1 MISNYNGIIELGREL
16 KTFSECPVYGG
27 RCMSDDAEISTRR
40 LRLKMA
46 LEELREMK
54 GFGTEL
60 VTIIIP
66 PDRQV
71 SDARAMLQNEHGQ
84 AANIKS
90 KGTRKNVQGAI
101 ESALSTLNGLKNAGE
116 NGIAVFVGSVIIG
129 NNKSRMVNVVVENP
143 PQPFISFRYRCD
155 SKFELTQLED
165 MLVDKKSYG
174 LFVID
179 RAEAAYG
186 IASGK
191 RIHVQEHLVSNIMGK
206 HRQGGQSAQRFERL
220 IEEAAHNFF
229 KRASEHACSYWL
241 PNLENIQAIIIGGPG
256 ATKDFVVKNEYFHH
270 EIAKKIA
277 KTTFDVGYSNESGVR
292 ELVDNAGGLMGEIE
306 LDAERQ
312 MMNRFLQELIK
323 AHPKATYGEVMIKQ
337 ALDQGAVDTLLI
349 SEGLRKNSL
358 TLKCKKCSNQWKVS
372 ISRSE
377 VIPDC
382 PSCNAR
388 SDDITEIENIS
399 LIDEL
404 SVMAAKSNSLISF
417 ISIDTEEG
425 SQLIEG
431 FGGLAAILRY
441 PMM

>member
-1 MISNYNGIIELGREL
+1 
-16 KTFSECPVYGG
+16 
-27 RCMSDDAEISTRR
+27 MSDDTELSTRR

-71 SDARAMLQNEHGQ
+71 SDARTMLQNEHGQ

-90 KGTRKNVQGAI
+90 KGTRKNVQAAI
-101 ESALSTLNGLKNAGE
+101 ESAISTLNRFKNAGE
-116 NGIAVFVGSVIIG
+116 NGIALFVGSVIIG

-143 PQPFISFRYRCD
+143 PQPLISFRYRCD

-165 MLVDKKSYG
+165 MLIDKKSYG

-229 KRASEHACSYWL
+229 KRATEHACSYWL
-241 PNLENIQAIIIGGPG
+241 PNLDNIQAIIIGGPG

-277 KTTFDVGYSNESGVR
+277 KTTFDVGYSNDSGVR

-312 MMNRFLQELIK
+312 MMNRFLQELINS
-323 AHPKATYGEVMIKQ
+323 APKATYGEMMIKQ

-349 SEGLRKNSL
+349 SEGLRKNSIKL
-358 TLKCKKCSNQWKVS
+358 QCKKCSHQWSVTLS
-372 ISRSE
+372 TTE
-377 VIPDC
+377 EIPEC
-382 PSCNAR
+382 PSC
-388 SDDITEIENIS
+388 STSTDEIIELENIS

-404 SVMAAKSNSLISF
+404 TILASKGNSSISF
-417 ISIDTEEG
+417 ISTDTEEG
-425 SQLIEG
+425 SQLLQG

>member
-1 MISNYNGIIELGREL
+1 
-16 KTFSECPVYGG
+16 
-27 RCMSDDAEISTRR
+27 MSDDAEISTRR

-116 NGIAVFVGSVIIG
+116 NGIAVFVGSIIIG

-372 ISRSE
+372 ISRLE
-377 VIPDC
+377 DIPDC

-404 SVMAAKSNSLISF
+404 SLMAAKSNSLISF

>member
-1 MISNYNGIIELGREL
+1 MA
-16 KTFSECPVYGG
+16 
-27 RCMSDDAEISTRR
+27 DDAKQSARR
-40 LRLKMA
+40 LRLKLA

-60 VTIIIP
+60 VTLIIP

-71 SDARAMLQNEHGQ
+71 SDARQMLQNEHGQ

-101 ESALSTLNGLKNAGE
+101 ESALSTLSRYKNEGE
-116 NGIAVFVGSVIIG
+116 FGIAIFVGSIIIG
-129 NNKSRMVNVVVENP
+129 NNKNRMISIVIEDP
-143 PQPFISFRYRCD
+143 PEPLLSFRYRCD
-155 SKFELTQLED
+155 SKFELTQLEE
-165 MLVDKKSYG
+165 MLIDKKSYG

-179 RAEAAYG
+179 RSEAAYG

-229 KRASEHACSYWL
+229 KRATEHANSYWL
-241 PNLENIQAIIIGGPG
+241 PHLENIQAIIIGGPG

-277 KTTFDVGYSNESGVR
+277 KTHFDVGYSNESGVR
-292 ELVDNAGGLMGEIE
+292 ELVDNAGAMMGEIE

-312 MMNRFLQELIK
+312 IMNRFLEELIRP
-323 AHPKATYGEVMIKQ
+323 HPKATYGEMMVKR
-337 ALDQGAVDTLLI
+337 ALEEGAVDKLLF
-349 SEGLRKNSL
+349 SEGLKAKD
-358 TLKCKKCSNQWKVS
+358 LKVQCKKCRHEWDQRVKKT
-372 ISRSE
+372 
-377 VIPDC
+377 
-382 PSCNAR
+382 
-388 SDDITEIENIS
+388 SDDISCPECAASGEAIRVLETSSVFDILSKNAEASNTEVIIIS
-399 LIDEL
+399 T
-404 SVMAAKSNSLISF
+404 
-417 ISIDTEEG
+417 DTEEG
-425 SQLIEG
+425 SQLMLG

-441 PMM
+441 PWM

>member
-1 MISNYNGIIELGREL
+1 
-16 KTFSECPVYGG
+16 
-27 RCMSDDAEISTRR
+27 MSDDTELSTRR

-71 SDARAMLQNEHGQ
+71 SDARTMLQNEHGQ

-90 KGTRKNVQGAI
+90 KGTRKNVQAAI
-101 ESALSTLNGLKNAGE
+101 ESAISTLNRFKNAGE
-116 NGIAVFVGSVIIG
+116 NGIALFVGSVIIG

-143 PQPFISFRYRCD
+143 PQPLISFRYRCD

-165 MLVDKKSYG
+165 MLIDKKSYG

-229 KRASEHACSYWL
+229 KRATEHACSYWL
-241 PNLENIQAIIIGGPG
+241 PNLDNIQAIIIGGPG

-277 KTTFDVGYSNESGVR
+277 KTTFDVGYSNDSGVR

-312 MMNRFLQELIK
+312 MMNRFLQELINS
-323 AHPKATYGEVMIKQ
+323 APKATYGEMMIKQ

-349 SEGLRKNSL
+349 SEGLRKNSIKL
-358 TLKCKKCSNQWKVS
+358 QCKKCSHEWSVTL
-372 ISRSE
+372 SRTE
-377 VIPDC
+377 EIPEC
-382 PSCNAR
+382 PSC
-388 SDDITEIENIS
+388 STSTDEIIELENIS

-404 SVMAAKSNSLISF
+404 TILASKGNSSISF

-425 SQLIEG
+425 SQLLQG

>member
-1 MISNYNGIIELGREL
+1 
-16 KTFSECPVYGG
+16 
-27 RCMSDDAEISTRR
+27 MSDDVELATRR

-46 LEELREMK
+46 LEDLREMK

-60 VTIIIP
+60 VSIIIP

-71 SDARAMLQNEHGQ
+71 SDARSLLQNEHGQ

-101 ESALSTLNGLKNAGE
+101 DSALSSLSKIKNAGE
-116 NGIAVFVGSVIIG
+116 NGIALFVGSIIVG
-129 NNKSRMVNVVVENP
+129 NNRNRMINVLVEDP
-143 PQPFISFRYRCD
+143 PQPLLSFRYRCD
-155 SKFELTQLED
+155 STFELTQLED
-165 MLVDKKSYG
+165 MLIDKKSYG

-179 RAEAAYG
+179 RSEAAFG
-186 IASGK
+186 IATGK

-229 KRASEHACSYWL
+229 KRATEHACDYWL

-256 ATKDFVVKNEYFHH
+256 ATKDFVVKNDYFHH

-292 ELVDNAGGLMGEIE
+292 ELVGNAGQMMGEIE
-306 LDAERQ
+306 LDAERKI
-312 MMNRFLQELIK
+312 MDAFLSELIK
-323 AHPKATYGEVMIKQ
+323 NHPKATYGEKMVIQ
-337 ALDQGAVDTLLI
+337 ALDQGAVQKLLI
-349 SEGLRKNSL
+349 SESLRKNVV
-358 TLKCKKCSNQWKVS
+358 TLQCNSCNNEWK
-372 ISRSE
+372 ITIGRME
-377 VIPDC
+377 AIPNC
-382 PSCNAR
+382 PSCDGSGEKAK
-388 SDDITEIENIS
+388 EIENIS

-404 SVMAAKSNSLISF
+404 STMAAKSNSEIVYIST
-417 ISIDTEEG
+417 DTEEG
-425 SQLIEG
+425 SQLMLG

-441 PMM
+441 PIM

>member
-1 MISNYNGIIELGREL
+1 
-16 KTFSECPVYGG
+16 
-27 RCMSDDAEISTRR
+27 MSDDVELAARR

-46 LEELREMK
+46 LEDLREMK

-60 VTIIIP
+60 VSIIIP

-71 SDARAMLQNEHGQ
+71 SDARSLLQNEHGQ

-101 ESALSTLNGLKNAGE
+101 DSALSSLSKIKNAGE
-116 NGIAVFVGSVIIG
+116 NGIALFVGSIIVG
-129 NNKSRMVNVVVENP
+129 NNRNRMINVLVEDP
-143 PQPFISFRYRCD
+143 PQPLLSFRYRCD
-155 SKFELTQLED
+155 STFELTQLED
-165 MLVDKKSYG
+165 MLIDKKSYG

-179 RAEAAYG
+179 RSEAAFG
-186 IASGK
+186 IATGK

-229 KRASEHACSYWL
+229 KRATEHACDYWL

-256 ATKDFVVKNEYFHH
+256 ATKDFVVKNDYFHH

-292 ELVDNAGGLMGEIE
+292 ELVGNAGQMMGEIE
-306 LDAERQ
+306 LDAERKI
-312 MMNRFLQELIK
+312 MDAFLSELIK
-323 AHPKATYGEVMIKQ
+323 NHPKATYGEKMVIQ
-337 ALDQGAVDTLLI
+337 ALDQGAVQKLLI
-349 SEGLRKNSL
+349 SESLRKNVV
-358 TLKCKKCSNQWKVS
+358 TLQCNSCNNEWK
-372 ISRSE
+372 ITIGRME
-377 VIPDC
+377 AIPNC
-382 PSCNAR
+382 PSCDGSGEKAK
-388 SDDITEIENIS
+388 EIENIS

-404 SVMAAKSNSLISF
+404 STMAAKSNSEIVYIST
-417 ISIDTEEG
+417 DTEEG
-425 SQLIEG
+425 SQLMLG

-441 PMM
+441 PIM